1 MSRGEHLLEAVLT
14 VLAEQGAGALS
25 VRSVAAAAG
34 VSPAQVQYYYRT
46 KNDLVRAGYA
56 YAGDQF
62 VADITAA
69 ERATLR
75 DILLL
80 WLPLDDRRERR
91 ARVWLAYAATAA
103 VDPGLAAEAAAQD
116 AGLRVHLASAG
127 LTEEV
132 AAQLLAL
139 LDGVTLQCLVLP
151 MAERQA
157 LVDRTVAPFL
167 AALRHEVTSH
177 G

>member
-1 MSRGEHLLEAVLT
+1 MTRAEHLLEAVLT
-14 VLAEQGAGALS
+14 VLADQGVGALS
-25 VRSVAAAAG
+25 VRTVAAAAG

-46 KNDLVRAGYA
+46 KNDLVKAAYE

-62 VADITAA
+62 VADIEAA
-69 ERATLR
+69 EPATLR

-103 VDPGLAAEAAAQD
+103 VDPVLAAEAAALD
-116 AGLRVHLASAG
+116 ADLRTRIAEAGLA
-127 LTEEV
+127 EDV

-139 LDGVTLQCLVLP
+139 LDGTTLHCLVLP

-157 LVDRTVAPFL
+157 LVDRTVEPFL
-167 AALRHEVTSH
+167 ATLAR
-177 G
+177 